1 MDPMTTAMSFA
12 TIVSLLSNFKS
23 ERSSGQLPEFITWL
37 KERRREDVAAS
48 IEKNEHLA
56 SSLMEILALNHNE
69 LIGRF
74 NALDQTLS
82 SIASHMAEFSH
93 LAAAISPNVVLS
105 NQALSIV
112 KQLVESGAKE
122 FWELGAIGR
131 PVPQYQLMG
140 VGGSLEISE
149 PRFVEDDLD
158 TLVSLG
164 ILKFGYGGKG
174 TKQYKITRAAV
185 ALAGTS

>member
-1 MDPMTTAMSFA
+1 MDPMTAAMSFA
-12 TIVSLLSNFKS
+12 TIVSLLSSFKS
-23 ERSSGQLPEFITWL
+23 ERSSGQLPEFIAWL
-37 KERRREDVAAS
+37 KDKRHEDVAAR
-48 IEKNEHLA
+48 IERNEQLA
-56 SSLMEILALNHNE
+56 SSLTEILALNHNE

-82 SIASHMAEFSH
+82 SIASHMEEFSH
-93 LAAAISPNVVLS
+93 LAAAVSPTEVLS

-140 VGGSLEISE
+140 VGGSLEITE

-158 TLVSLG
+158 ILVTLG
-164 ILKFGYGGKG
+164 ILKLGHGSKG